1 MCLLAPNDNV
11 RFFGIEFGFCGI
23 MKLMKAKI
31 LRYNTIIR
39 KEGIDFVA
47 YVPTLGISDFGK
59 TLDQAQI
66 NVKNAIECHIEG
78 LAKTG
83 FEIPNPDGTDY
94 FIGQAN
100 VAAPKDFKFAY

>member
-1 MCLLAPNDNV
+1 
-11 RFFGIEFGFCGI
+11 
-23 MKLMKAKI
+23 MKAKI

-39 KEGIDFVA
+39 KEGMDFVA

-59 TLDQAQI
+59 TLEQAQL
-66 NVKNAIECHIEG
+66 NVKKAIQCHIEG

-83 FEIPNPDGTDY
+83 FEVPVPDGADY

-100 VAAPKDFKFAY
+100 VSAPKDLKFAY